1 MVGKLLSVS
10 RNKRVKISLLCLCF
24 ITLAGIIYFPNYAR
38 LKKLRD
44 ENRRLTLDNYE
55 LLGEI
60 ADYEEKLKKIGKDP
74 YLYEK
79 IAREELGVAK
89 EGEIVI
95 DIEE

>member
-1 MVGKLLSVS
+1 MVGKFLSVS
-10 RNKRVKISLLCLCF
+10 RNKRVKISFLCLCF